1 MLNPPLLEH
10 AESERQHN
18 KTDNNFFT
26 NTPDIKKPNRVGLL
40 ISLCEILLSH
50 KFSLRLRKYRN
61 ICGSKEKLP

>member
-26 NTPDIKKPNRVGLL
+26 NTPDIKKTQQSRAFNFTLQDIA
-40 ISLCEILLSH
+40 IS
-50 KFSLRLRKYRN
+50 
-61 ICGSKEKLP
+61 

>member
-10 AESERQHN
+10 AVSEIQHN

-40 ISLCEILLSH
+40 ILLYEVLLTS
-50 KFSLRLRKYRN
+50 
-61 ICGSKEKLP
+61 